1 MRLKAAKWAIALA
14 AAAWLAPASAQ
25 PLRDPVV
32 VQLKQRGDAAI
43 EAGHYQEALDAYTKA
58 LAIEPTPAI
67 HYNRGR
73 ALQALGRNA
82 EALAELELF
91 ASTAPA
97 SLKAA
102 VPDLEG
108 MIARTQQQVAEV
120 QVSSPVAGA
129 SLHVAGKVLALP
141 LERPLRLDPG
151 SFDLQVTAAGYETW
165 RGRVTLG
172 SGDRREVSAALTKQ
186 DTHGTLLVHSTVTG
200 TEVRVDGRLVG
211 AAPSELR
218 LTPGEHTVTLE
229 RAGYETASSR
239 VVLGPRER
247 RTLTLTLAQTT
258 RFYERWWF
266 WTAVGAAA
274 ATGAVVAIAVSTE
287 GTPVKGDI
295 PPGHVT
301 APLMRW

>member
-1 MRLKAAKWAIALA
+1 MLA
-14 AAAWLAPASAQ
+14 AVAWLAPASAQ
-25 PLRDPVV
+25 PVSDPVV

-73 ALQALGRNA
+73 ALQGLGRNA
-82 EALAELELF
+82 EALEELELF
-91 ASTAPA
+91 ASTAPPP
-97 SLKAA
+97 LKAA

-120 QVSSPVAGA
+120 RITSPIAGA
-129 SLHVAGKVLALP
+129 TLHLAGKVIALP
-141 LERPLRLDPG
+141 LERALRLDPG
-151 SFDLQVTAAGYETW
+151 TFDLQVVATGYETW
-165 RGRVTLG
+165 RGRVTLK
-172 SGDRREVSAALTKQ
+172 SGERRELSAALSKR
-186 DTHGTLLVHSTVTG
+186 DARGMLLVRSTVTG

-211 AAPSELR
+211 SAPSELR
-218 LTPGEHTVTLE
+218 LSPGEHTVTLQ
-229 RAGYETASSR
+229 RVGYETASSR
-239 VVLGPRER
+239 VVLAPSER

-274 ATGAVVAIAVSTE
+274 ATGAVIAIAVSTE